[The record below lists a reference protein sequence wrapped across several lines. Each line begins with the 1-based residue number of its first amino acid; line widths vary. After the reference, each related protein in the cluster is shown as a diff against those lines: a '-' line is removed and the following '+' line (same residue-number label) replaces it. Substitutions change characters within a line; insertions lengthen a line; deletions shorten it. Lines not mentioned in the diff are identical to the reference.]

1 MAGRFRHLPPLDS
14 LPALE
19 AVSRLGTFT
28 RAADEL
34 CLTQSAVSKQ
44 IRALETSLGVR
55 LFVRKARGVELSS
68 AGAVYQHEVLSA
80 LQGLEIAGQRLRATQ
95 HPDTVSV
102 LATHAVSQYWL
113 FPRLLSFNA
122 EHPDITVHIHASNEM
137 QPFMVPDHDLAILY
151 GKGDWPTLAATPLIQ
166 EDIYPVARPE
176 VVRDE
181 VTSLEALAQQP
192 LIQLDSS
199 WNCMDWP
206 GWFAHFGI
214 RYHPPKSDLT
224 FNQLT
229 LTYAAI
235 QRGAG
240 IGLAWHFMAAD
251 AIASGKLVRVTGYRA
266 NTGLAEHIVYDRSQ
280 PLSTAAT
287 LFRDWLIADAF
298 GEKTTTTMLS

>member
-14 LPALE
+14 LAAFE
-19 AVSRLGTFT
+19 AVSRLGSFT

-44 IRALETSLGVR
+44 IRALETSLGIR

-68 AGAVYQHEVLSA
+68 AGAIYQHDVLSA
-80 LQGLEIAGQRLRATQ
+80 LQGLEIAGQRLSARQ

-102 LATHAVSQYWL
+102 LATHAVSQFWL
-113 FPRLLSFNA
+113 FPRLLSFSA

-151 GKGDWPTLAATPLIQ
+151 GEGDWPALAATPLIQ

-176 VVRDE
+176 VVQDE

-199 WNCMDWP
+199 WNCMNWP

-251 AIASGKLVRVTGYRA
+251 AIASGKLVRVTEYRA

-287 LFRDWLIADAF
+287 LFRDWLIADSF

>member
-19 AVSRLGTFT
+19 AVSRLGSFT

-68 AGAVYQHEVLSA
+68 AGAVYQHEVISA

-113 FPRLLSFNA
+113 FPRLLSFND

-151 GKGDWPTLAATPLIQ
+151 GEGDWPTLAATPLIQ

-181 VTSLEALAQQP
+181 VTSIEALAQQP

-206 GWFAHFGI
+206 GWFAHFCI